1 MFVIPTGDTA
11 LLVIPTGAKR
21 GGGIPWRNLFVRRR
35 DSSVR
40 AGLVVSLGMTDT
52 LKRFCRILLRKFCG
66 VGIRITRFQKYSGI
80 SSPYH
85 LGHARDG
92 VLPFDR
98 ANQIAAVTIFDQH
111 AVTKP
116 NNRSDDISGADA
128 ANVTPF

>member
-1 MFVIPTGDTA
+1 MLVIPTGDTP
-11 LLVIPTGAKR
+11 LFVIPTGAKR
-21 GGGIPWRNLFVRRR
+21 GGGIPLRNLFVSRR

-85 LGHARDG
+85 LGHAREI

-98 ANQIAAVTIFDQH
+98 ANQIAAVIIF
-111 AVTKP
+111 VR
-116 NNRSDDISGADA
+116 NDIMKQ
-128 ANVTPF
+128 NI

>member
-1 MFVIPTGDTA
+1 MLVIPTGDTP
-11 LLVIPTGAKR
+11 LFVIPTGAKR
-21 GGGIPWRNLFVRRR
+21 GGGIPLRNLFVRRR

-85 LGHARDG
+85 LGHAREI
-92 VLPFDR
+92 VLAFDR
-98 ANQIAAVTIFDQH
+98 ANPIAAVTILVRH
-111 AVTKP
+111 AITRT
-116 NNRSDDISGADA
+116 NHRRYDTRGAD
-128 ANVTPF
+128 VGPLK